1 MNMENDDF
9 LARYKWHII
18 AICVISVVIALF
30 LALNPRF
37 QNSETNFY
45 TQIIWLLGALVV
57 LAALLT
63 MLTRVI
69 KILDAL
75 KDNSAKLEE
84 LTKALEQ
91 IHTGLAQINK
101 STRISDTVKS
111 IAFKDAD
118 RQSLREVVFEKLQ
131 SKEYSAA
138 KEIIEEI
145 EKHPEYNDLAEEL
158 KEQAEQYQNAT
169 EQERMN
175 QIISHIEKLI
185 DDAQW
190 TRASAQIE
198 GLVKA
203 HPDSE
208 QARNMRL
215 VLYERKQERKR
226 ILLAAWDDAV
236 TNQETDRC
244 LVILKEI
251 DSYLTPNEASALQ
264 ESASDIFRTKLHTL
278 GTQFSLAVSEK
289 RWADALDIGQ
299 RIINDFPNSK
309 MCQEIYTKLDVLKQ
323 NVDMQKI
330 L

>member
-1 MNMENDDF
+1 MNLENDDF
-9 LARYKWHII
+9 WARYKWHII
-18 AICVISVVIALF
+18 VICSVSVIVALF
-30 LALNPRF
+30 LAFNDRL
-37 QNSETNFY
+37 QTSETNFY
-45 TQIIWLLGALVV
+45 TQILWLIGALVV

-84 LTKALEQ
+84 LTQAFEQ
-91 IHTGLAQINK
+91 IHIGLAQINK

-118 RQSLREVVFEKLQ
+118 RQSLKEVVFEKLQ
-131 SKEYSAA
+131 AKEFNAA

-145 EKHPEYNDLAEEL
+145 EKHPEYCELAEEL
-158 KEQAEQYQNAT
+158 KEQADQYQNAT

-203 HPDSE
+203 NPGSE

-236 TNQETDRC
+236 TSQETDRS
-244 LVILKEI
+244 LAILKEL
-251 DSYLTPNEASALQ
+251 DSYLTPSEATALQ
-264 ESASDIFRTKLHTL
+264 EAASDIFRIKLHTL
-278 GTQFSLAVSEK
+278 GVQFSMAVSER
-289 RWADALDIGQ
+289 RWADALDVGQ
-299 RIINDFPNSK
+299 KIIKDFPNSK
-309 MCQEIYTKLDVLKQ
+309 MCQEIYAKLDVLKQ

-330 L
+330 

>member
-1 MNMENDDF
+1 MNLEKDD
-9 LARYKWHII
+9 LLTRYKWHIAI
-18 AICVISVVIALF
+18 ICVVSVIIAFF
-30 LALNPRF
+30 LAFNDRF
-37 QNSETNFY
+37 QTSETNFF
-45 TQIIWLLGALVV
+45 TQILWLLGALVV

-63 MLTRVI
+63 MLSRVLT
-69 KILDAL
+69 ILDAL
-75 KDNSAKLEE
+75 NDNSQKLEE
-84 LTKALEQ
+84 LTHALEQ
-91 IHTGLAQINK
+91 IHIGLAQINK

-118 RQSLREVVFEKLQ
+118 RQSLKEVVFEKLQ
-131 SKEYSAA
+131 AKEFNAA

-145 EKHPEYNDLAEEL
+145 EKHPEYNDLAIEL
-158 KEQAEQYQNAT
+158 REQAEQYQNAT

-185 DDAQW
+185 HDAQW

-236 TNQETDRC
+236 TNQETDRS
-244 LVILKEI
+244 LSILKEL
-251 DSYLTPNEASALQ
+251 DSYLSPNEASALQ
-264 ESASDIFRTKLHTL
+264 EAASDLFRTKLHTL
-278 GTQFSLAVSEK
+278 GMQFSMAVSER
-289 RWADALDIGQ
+289 RWEDALDIGQ
-299 RIINDFPNSK
+299 RIIKDFPNSK

-330 L
+330 

>member
-1 MNMENDDF
+1 MNLENDDF
-9 LARYKWHII
+9 LARYKLHII
-18 AICVISVVIALF
+18 LICVISVAVALI
-30 LALNPRF
+30 LAFSDRF
-37 QNSETNFY
+37 QTSETNFY
-45 TQIIWLLGALVV
+45 TQILWLLGALVV

-63 MLTRVI
+63 MLSRVM

-84 LTKALEQ
+84 LTTALEK

-118 RQSLREVVFEKLQ
+118 RQSLKEVVFEKLQ
-131 SKEYSAA
+131 AKEFNAA

-145 EKHPEYNDLAEEL
+145 EKHPEFMDLAEEL
-158 KEQAEQYQNAT
+158 RDQAEQYQNAT

-190 TRASAQIE
+190 ARASAQIE

-215 VLYERKQERKR
+215 ILYERKQERKR

-236 TNQETDRC
+236 TNQETDRS
-244 LVILKEI
+244 LAILKEL
-251 DSYLTPNEASALQ
+251 DSYLTPSEASALQ
-264 ESASDIFRTKLHTL
+264 EAASDIFRTKLHTL
-278 GTQFSLAVSEK
+278 GMQFSMAVSEK
-289 RWADALDIGQ
+289 RWADALEIGQ
-299 RIINDFPNSK
+299 RIMKDFPNSK

-330 L
+330 